1 MAVKI
6 SLDNVIDSTSK
17 FELDFYF
24 LKINGNAELNARL
37 TFLALMDLEKFYRN
51 PYTEILSCL
60 NEADKQEI
68 SDMSEADAI
77 SFIRKKSLVNDLP
90 TIESISNSFMR
101 AMAENKSI
109 NINMLFK
116 HILSIAKQ
124 NNSLNVEFM
133 AEADED
139 GISVEQKQN
148 LVKEIMGQS
157 TICDVADLIF
167 MYYKKDMKNIYESLT
182 QSVYDFLL
190 QFK

>member
-24 LKINGNAELNARL
+24 LKISGNAELNARL

-51 PYTEILSCL
+51 PYIEILSCL

-90 TIESISNSFMR
+90 TIESIANSFMR

-116 HILSIAKQ
+116 HILSISKQ
-124 NNSLNVEFM
+124 NNSLNVEFE

-167 MYYKKDMKNIYESLT
+167 IYYKKDMKNIYESLT